1 MLGAVQVWNPDD
13 WEFFAQT
20 LLYGRLITMRT
31 QTTGM
36 VGSVFQAT
44 GIALPANIRE

>member
-1 MLGAVQVWNPDD
+1 
-13 WEFFAQT
+13 
-20 LLYGRLITMRT
+20 MRT